1 MKALNILLVEDD
13 QIEIMK
19 MKRVLATFEV
29 SHHVTEVNNG
39 EIALKYLQDTNQ
51 LPDIIL
57 LDLNMPR
64 LNGLEFLEIL
74 KQNTRL
80 KYLPVVILTTSDNS
94 VDLKE
99 SFKTGVA
106 GYILKPLK
114 YEDYQRKIE
123 ALINYWSE
131 NELFKL

>member
-39 EIALKYLQDTNQ
+39 ELALDYLTGDHP
-51 LPDIIL
+51 LPDLIL

-64 LNGLEFLEIL
+64 LNGLELLEIL
-74 KQNTRL
+74 KKNERL
-80 KYLPVVILTTSDNS
+80 KYLPVVMLTTSDNS

-106 GYILKPLK
+106 GYMLKPLK
-114 YEDYQRKIE
+114 YEDYQRKIK